1 MADTSKPDL
10 TRGMPFHDLPDGG
23 KILGTVGEDEV
34 IVLRRGDALFACGAY
49 CTHYHGA
56 LMDGLATDETLRCPL
71 HHACFSIRT
80 GEALRAPALDPI
92 QCWRVERV
100 GDTIFV
106 REKRPPP
113 LAASESV
120 SAPAVKPAGASGSAP
135 AGGPP
140 VSTGASAPARGAAAG
155 QSGLRSVIIV
165 GGGAA
170 GLAAAEM
177 LRREGYAGEL
187 TLISA
192 DDSPPCDRPN
202 LSKDFLAGTAPEEW
216 MPLRPPEFYT
226 QQHINLL
233 LNTRVS
239 SLENRRVKLENGQEL
254 PFDALLLATGADPV
268 RLEVPGASASSVFY
282 LRSFAD
288 SRAIVAKAAAARSA
302 IVVGASFIGLEVAAS
317 LRERSLEVHVVAPE
331 NVPMLR
337 TLGAEAG
344 RWVQSLHESHGV
356 KFHLAKTLQRMDGQ
370 RATLSDGTVLEAD
383 FVVLGVGVRPSVS
396 LASSA
401 GLAVDR
407 GVLVNEYL
415 ETSAPG
421 VYAAGD
427 IARWPDP
434 HTGERIRVEHW
445 VVAERQGQAAAR
457 NILGRREKFTAV
469 PFFWCQYYDVALRY
483 LGHAEQWDSINVDGS
498 LEERDCTLTYLR
510 GGKRLAVAT
519 VQRDL
524 QNLQAEVAFEAAST
538 GAR

>member
-1 MADTSKPDL
+1 MGNTPKPDL
-10 TRGMPFHDLPDGG
+10 TSGIAFHDLPDGG
-23 KILGTVGEDEV
+23 KVLGTVGEDEV
-34 IVLRRGDALFACGAY
+34 IVLRRGDAIFACGAY

-56 LMDGLATDETLRCPL
+56 LMDGIATDETLRCPL

-92 QCWRVERV
+92 QCWRVERI
-100 GDTIFV
+100 GDTVFV
-106 REKRPPP
+106 RDKLPSPV
-113 LAASESV
+113 A
-120 SAPAVKPAGASGSAP
+120 PAGA
-135 AGGPP
+135 AGK
-140 VSTGASAPARGAAAG
+140 A
-155 QSGLRSVIIV
+155 GLRSVVIV

-226 QQHINLL
+226 QQRIELL
-233 LNTRVS
+233 LDTPVA
-239 SLENRRVKLENGQEL
+239 SLDLERRCVKLGNGREL
-254 PFDALLLATGADPV
+254 PFDALLLATGAEPV
-268 RLEVPGASASSVFY
+268 RLEVPGASPSTVCY

-288 SRAIVAKAAAARSA
+288 SRAIVAKAGAARSA
-302 IVVGASFIGLEVAAS
+302 VVVGASFIGLEVAAS

-331 NVPMLR
+331 KLPMLR
-337 TLGAEAG
+337 TLGPEAG

-356 KFHLAKTLQRMDGQ
+356 KFHLGKTLQRMDGR

-401 GLAVDR
+401 GLTLDR

-434 HTGERIRVEHW
+434 YSGERIRVEHW
-445 VVAERQGQAAAR
+445 VVAERQGQVAAR

-469 PFFWCQYYDVALRY
+469 PFFWCQYYDVAIRY
-483 LGHAEQWDSINVDGS
+483 LGHAEHWDSIQIEGS
-498 LEERDCTLTYLR
+498 FEQRDCTLTYLR
-510 GGKRLAVAT
+510 NGKRLAVAT

-524 QNLQAEVAFEAAST
+524 QNLQAELAFEAAAASSGKST
-538 GAR
+538 EACSSGC

>member
-1 MADTSKPDL
+1 MGNKPDL
-10 TRGMPFHDLPDGG
+10 TRGIAFRDLPDGG
-23 KILGTVGEDEV
+23 RILGTVGEDEV
-34 IVLRRGDALFACGAY
+34 IVLRRGDAVFACGAY
-49 CTHYHGA
+49 CTNYHGA

-92 QCWRVERV
+92 DCWRVERN

-106 REKRPPP
+106 REKLPSP
-113 LAASESV
+113 AARA
-120 SAPAVKPAGASGSAP
+120 APAAGTA
-135 AGGPP
+135 
-140 VSTGASAPARGAAAG
+140 
-155 QSGLRSVIIV
+155 GLRSVIIV

-177 LRREGYAGEL
+177 LRREGYAGGL

-331 NVPMLR
+331 NLPMLR

-356 KFHLAKTLQRMDGQ
+356 KFHLGKTLQRMEGR

-383 FVVLGVGVRPSVS
+383 
-396 LASSA
+396 
-401 GLAVDR
+401 
-407 GVLVNEYL
+407 
-415 ETSAPG
+415 
-421 VYAAGD
+421 
-427 IARWPDP
+427 
-434 HTGERIRVEHW
+434 
-445 VVAERQGQAAAR
+445 
-457 NILGRREKFTAV
+457 
-469 PFFWCQYYDVALRY
+469 
-483 LGHAEQWDSINVDGS
+483 
-498 LEERDCTLTYLR
+498 
-510 GGKRLAVAT
+510 
-519 VQRDL
+519 
-524 QNLQAEVAFEAAST
+524 
-538 GAR
+538 

>member
-1 MADTSKPDL
+1 MGNTPKPDL
-10 TRGMPFHDLPDGG
+10 TRGIAFRDLPDGG
-23 KILGTVGEDEV
+23 QILGTVGEDEI
-34 IVLRRGDALFACGAY
+34 IVLRRGDAVFACGAY

-56 LMDGLATDETLRCPL
+56 LMDGLATEETLRCPL

-80 GEALRAPALDPI
+80 GEALHAPALDAL
-92 QCWRVERV
+92 QCWRIERI

-106 REKRPPP
+106 REKLPQPG
-113 LAASESV
+113 
-120 SAPAVKPAGASGSAP
+120 APA
-135 AGGPP
+135 
-140 VSTGASAPARGAAAG
+140 TTAAAG
-155 QSGLRSVIIV
+155 TSPRAVIII

-177 LRREGYAGEL
+177 LRREGYGGSL

-192 DDSPPCDRPN
+192 EDSPPCDRPN

-226 QQHINLL
+226 QQRIELL
-233 LNTRVS
+233 LNTHVS
-239 SLENRRVKLENGQEL
+239 SIHTERKRVKLESGREL
-254 PFDALLLATGADPV
+254 EYDALLLATGAEPV
-268 RLEVPGASASSVFY
+268 HIEIPGAPASKVCY

-288 SRAIVAKAAAARSA
+288 SRAIVAKAATAKSA
-302 IVVGASFIGLEVAAS
+302 VVVGASFIGLEVAAS

-344 RWVQSLHESHGV
+344 RWVQTLHESHGV
-356 KFHLAKTLQRMDGQ
+356 KFHLGKTLQRMDSR
-370 RATLSDGTVLEAD
+370 RAILSDGTSLDAD
-383 FVVLGVGVRPSVS
+383 FVVLGVGVRPAIS
-396 LASSA
+396 LATSA
-401 GLAVDR
+401 GLAIDR

-434 HTGERIRVEHW
+434 HSGERIRVEHW
-445 VVAERQGQAAAR
+445 VVAERQGQVAAR

-469 PFFWCQYYDVALRY
+469 PFFWCQYYDVAIRY
-483 LGHAEQWDSINVDGS
+483 LGHAEQWDSIKVEGS
-498 LEERDCTLTYLR
+498 FADRDCTVTYLR
-510 GGKRLAVAT
+510 GGKRLAIAT

-524 QNLQAEVAFEAAST
+524 QNLQTELAFESAIAA
-538 GAR
+538 AR

>member
-1 MADTSKPDL
+1 MGNTPKPDL
-10 TRGMPFHDLPDGG
+10 ARGIAFRDLPDGG

-34 IVLRRGDALFACGAY
+34 IVLRRGDAIFACGAY

-56 LMDGLATDETLRCPL
+56 LAEGLATDETLRCPL
-71 HHACFSIRT
+71 HHACFSLRT

-100 GDTIFV
+100 GDTVFV
-106 REKRPPP
+106 REKLPSPT
-113 LAASESV
+113 
-120 SAPAVKPAGASGSAP
+120 APAAA
-135 AGGPP
+135 
-140 VSTGASAPARGAAAG
+140 AAAG
-155 QSGLRSVIIV
+155 TSGLRSVIIV

-177 LRREGYAGEL
+177 LRREGYAGGL

-226 QQHINLL
+226 QQRIELL
-233 LNTRVS
+233 LNSPVA
-239 SLENRRVKLENGQEL
+239 SLDTQRRRVRLENGREL
-254 PFDALLLATGADPV
+254 PFDALLLATGAEPV
-268 RLEVPGASASSVFY
+268 RLEVPGASASTVCY

-288 SRAIVAKAAAARSA
+288 SRAIVAKAADARSA
-302 IVVGASFIGLEVAAS
+302 VVVGASFIGLEVAAS
-317 LRERSLEVHVVAPE
+317 LRERGLEVQVVAPE
-331 NVPMLR
+331 SIPMLR
-337 TLGAEAG
+337 ILGAEAG

-356 KFHLAKTLQRMDGQ
+356 KFHLGKTLQRMDGR
-370 RATLSDGTVLEAD
+370 RATLSDGTVLDAD
-383 FVVLGVGVRPSVS
+383 LVVLGVGVRPAVS

-415 ETSAPG
+415 ETSAAG

-434 HTGERIRVEHW
+434 HSGERIRVEHW
-445 VVAERQGQAAAR
+445 VVAERQGQVAAR

-469 PFFWCQYYDVALRY
+469 PFFWCQYYDVAIRY
-483 LGHAEQWDSINVDGS
+483 LGHAEQWDSIKVEGAFAD
-498 LEERDCTLTYLR
+498 RDCTVTYLR
-510 GGKRLAVAT
+510 GGKRLAIAT

-524 QNLQAEVAFEAAST
+524 QNLQAELAFEAAT
-538 GAR
+538 AGPP